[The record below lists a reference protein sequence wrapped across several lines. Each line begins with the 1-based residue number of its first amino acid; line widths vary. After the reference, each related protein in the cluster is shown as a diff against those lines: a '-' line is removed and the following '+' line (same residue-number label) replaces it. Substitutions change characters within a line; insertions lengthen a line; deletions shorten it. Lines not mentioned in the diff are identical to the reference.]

1 MRNRSAVGIAGFLLA
16 AGCGRAPSEAPSK
29 LAHGPIAGTARAVVT
44 ADEALMR
51 RVIRETKD
59 DARKNTRQWFGDRNR
74 RTPAEAC
81 AGLARLIAKHMV
93 TFDDAKGRH
102 RTNQERL
109 SVAST
114 VVQAAGCG
122 APTRLSMYGNPFMRA
137 SMLAAAVPD
146 SVDDWLA
153 ENWRAEPW
161 TVAVQRYM
169 NEGPGPIEPYTAGL
183 TEFEVA
189 NLDAMQCSQ
198 SIAVDELGDPGDGGD
213 DGEDPM
219 MMYFW
224 PAWSKAALIGCG
236 GAMITAIPEVAGGVR
251 SGAALGGPWGAV
263 AGGVAVALEYC
274 LYGAIAGY
282 YVWKL
287 SQK

>member
-1 MRNRSAVGIAGFLLA
+1 VR
-16 AGCGRAPSEAPSK
+16 
-29 LAHGPIAGTARAVVT
+29 
-44 ADEALMR
+44 
-51 RVIRETKD
+51 
-59 DARKNTRQWFGDRNR
+59 
-74 RTPAEAC
+74 
-81 AGLARLIAKHMV
+81 GLARLIAKHMA
-93 TFDDAKGRH
+93 TYDDAKLR
-102 RTNQERL
+102 RRSNQERL
-109 SVAST
+109 AVASG

-122 APTRLSMYGNPFMRA
+122 AARPMSMYGNPFMRA

-161 TVAVQRYM
+161 TAAAQRYM
-169 NEGPGPIEPYTAGL
+169 NEGPGPIEPYTVGL

-198 SIAVDELGDPGDGGD
+198 SIAVEELGSDGD
-213 DGEDPM
+213 DGSGEDPM

-224 PAWSKAALIGCG
+224 PAWAKSALIGCG
-236 GAMITAIPEVAGGVR
+236 AAMITAIPEVAAGVR
-251 SGAALGGPWGAV
+251 TGAALGGPGGAV

-287 SQK
+287 GQT